1 MKVTEKIN
9 LFVERKPYK
18 KNGEEKIFYKLTT
31 SIATKIDEENYL
43 RMPVDIIVNAKKYP
57 DAVLAKLDPSFMYTA
72 DIKNGW
78 LAVDKY
84 VNKDGKEIK
93 KVCIFI
99 DEMKLTGKSPIDQEK
114 RNKALEKAKGGKVE
128 DLDELPF

>member
-84 VNKDGKEIK
+84 INKDGKEIK

-128 DLDELPF
+128 DSDDLPF